1 MTPKPVLAQQFR
13 HFSCQKLYNKPPRR
27 DPQQFSSQKL
37 RVSQNL
43 AQNLA
48 QIRFGFTRVRLR
60 RVEMG
65 FARIWYRQPETSPT
79 PHFGHYQPVQNLVLK
94 MKSLQGAAGK
104 FPRLHTTQPQSNIS
118 NCKATTPQLPDR
130 AQDNNFQPKV
140 TNPGRE
146 EPAASGK
153 VELERTD
160 LYEAQQYLASTIL
173 RRGAE
178 VPLRWGPR
186 SRFPG
191 AWDSGFAVLFGGFGR
206 KGRLEGV
213 QFGFPPAF

>member
-1 MTPKPVLAQQFR
+1 
-13 HFSCQKLYNKPPRR
+13 
-27 DPQQFSSQKL
+27 
-37 RVSQNL
+37 
-43 AQNLA
+43 
-48 QIRFGFTRVRLR
+48 
-60 RVEMG
+60 
-65 FARIWYRQPETSPT
+65 
-79 PHFGHYQPVQNLVLK
+79 

-206 KGRLEGV
+206 KVRLEGV
-213 QFGFPPAF
+213 VV